1 VSTIARLRALL
12 AEATPGPWEAEDT
25 SDVNDDLFSDDER
38 ESPLSTG
45 WFRGQVGKVDV
56 GDYSTLTFADA
67 ALMVEAVNAL
77 PALLDVVEA
86 ARVYLACDGSGVRA
100 PEPWSAPFDAMGL
113 AKALPALRAALDR
126 LDGAS

>member
-1 VSTIARLRALL
+1 MTTIERLRALL
-12 AEATPGPWEAEDT
+12 DEATPRPWEAEDT

-77 PALLDVVEA
+77 PALLDVAEA
-86 ARVYLACDGSGVRA
+86 SRA
-100 PEPWSAPFDAMGL
+100 LVPCECSWHPAEYVTL
-113 AKALPALRAALDR
+113 RTALIR